1 MEQRTCNI
9 IMCCKGN
16 DKYGYKAD
24 PIYSIKR
31 YMGKECA
38 YPWKDYKPWMLD
50 EILYTALADY
60 IDGVKKPSYVLWELR
75 EYGKTASSIV
85 EKICSMFA
93 CVQVRDENGCVNGF
107 TEDLLRQ
114 SEIDLA

>member
-38 YPWKDYKPWMLD
+38 YSWRNYTSGVLN

-60 IDGVKKPSYVLWELR
+60 IDCVKKPSLVLWELR
-75 EYGKTASSIV
+75 QCGKTAKNLT
-85 EKICSMFA
+85 EQICSMFA
-93 CVQVRDENGCVNGF
+93 LVQVKDDDGYVNGF
-107 TEDLLRQ
+107 TAELLEQ
-114 SEIDLA
+114 SKIDLS

>member
-38 YPWKDYKPWMLD
+38 YPWRDYTPGMVD
-50 EILYTALADY
+50 EILHTALRDY
-60 IDGVKKPSYVLWELR
+60 IDGVKKPSFVLWQLQEC
-75 EYGKTASSIV
+75 GKWVQSEA

-93 CVQVRDENGCVNGF
+93 LVQVKDDDGYVNGF
-107 TEDLLRQ
+107 TDELLEQ
-114 SEIDLA
+114 SKIDLS